1 MNLLKWNDEM
11 KLGRPFI
18 LDFAQSLLPGS
29 ANVYQKHGVSTRS
42 LEGFRVVVDLM
53 EGKTYFC
60 HVLAGF
66 RNLSTSVGL
75 HPQKMH
81 VLNLTR
87 SVKVIKYTGSV
98 VTSIAVW

>member
-42 LEGFRVVVDLM
+42 LEGFRVVVDWF
-53 EGKTYFC
+53 EEKTPFLTPHYKFGDIFQGY
-60 HVLAGF
+60 VLIG
-66 RNLSTSVGL
+66 
-75 HPQKMH
+75 
-81 VLNLTR
+81 
-87 SVKVIKYTGSV
+87 
-98 VTSIAVW
+98 